1 MRLPALQE
9 IPTTRDFID
18 KFGGYNHNV
27 RIGENEFY
35 DMKNLTSSHYPVFA
49 TRNKRGTYLPTSSFA
64 EGLFQQREFPVGF
77 INKDGLCVVTVSEI
91 GTNYQL
97 KIRIGEKVYAFPQLT
112 NYDSSHKRNVVSM
125 GAYIGIFPD
134 NVYINTATITDE
146 EPEMGCFES
155 SLTNTSTITF
165 FPRTKDGKNIHI
177 SQVFDK
183 TTDPDFLTEYANK
196 DSVRGPVNY
205 WYVLEENTG
214 DLFYWVP
221 SDDGGAWFSD
231 RAYLG
236 MIFAGV
242 SSKFKVG
249 DGIRFDG
256 FDEEKD
262 ADKEILKDLFND
274 DINRPFA
281 VTAIKNNNITLDYKL
296 ANFKKCV
303 NSKNNNTDTAVNL
316 RKITPIMDYVIESGN
331 RLWGCRYGENRFG
344 DIVNEIYASK
354 LGDFSNWETFSGIST
369 DSYAASVG
377 SPGPFSGAISY
388 LGIPL
393 FFKQDCV
400 HAVYGNFP
408 STYQIQTT
416 ECKGV
421 QQGCADSLAIVNG
434 TLLYKSVRGVCAY
447 TGSLPTD
454 IGYALNEQK
463 LSYKDAFASE

>member
-1 MRLPALQE
+1 MRLPALKE
-9 IPTTRDFID
+9 IPTSRDFID
-18 KFGGYNHNV
+18 NFGGYNHNV

-35 DMKNLTSSHYPVFA
+35 DMKNLTSSHYPVLA

-125 GAYIGIFPD
+125 GAYIVIFPD
-134 NVYINTATITDE
+134 NVYINTATINDD

-165 FPRTKDGKNIHI
+165 FPRTKDGKNIYI

-183 TTDPDFLTEYANK
+183 TTDPDFLTEYAKK

-205 WYVLEENTG
+205 QYVLEETTG

-242 SSKFKVG
+242 SSKFEVG

-256 FDEEKD
+256 FDKEKD

-303 NSKNNNTDTAVNL
+303 NSKNNNTNTAVNL
-316 RKITPIMDYVIESGN
+316 RKITPIMD
-331 RLWGCRYGENRFG
+331 
-344 DIVNEIYASK
+344 
-354 LGDFSNWETFSGIST
+354 
-369 DSYAASVG
+369 
-377 SPGPFSGAISY
+377 
-388 LGIPL
+388 
-393 FFKQDCV
+393 
-400 HAVYGNFP
+400 
-408 STYQIQTT
+408 
-416 ECKGV
+416 
-421 QQGCADSLAIVNG
+421 
-434 TLLYKSVRGVCAY
+434 
-447 TGSLPTD
+447 
-454 IGYALNEQK
+454 
-463 LSYKDAFASE
+463 